1 MILITILGQTSS
13 IFLQTKT
20 VTVTYGE
27 TSTQSN
33 GEIMMAGNVKFN
45 VEIKVKCSAR
55 SGRLMK
61 LCFDVIDFSQFY
73 ICW

>member
-20 VTVTYGE
+20 ITVTYGE
-27 TSTQSN
+27 TSTQPN

-45 VEIKVKCSAR
+45 VEIKVK
-55 SGRLMK
+55 M
-61 LCFDVIDFSQFY
+61 
-73 ICW
+73 